1 MVLLKYACF
10 LLFVGFFFFKV
21 IIFIIP
27 LSKLLWNANLRY
39 EGEKI
44 FFGVIREEREKLTS
58 GSSLFIFCIT
68 WND

>member
-10 LLFVGFFFFKV
+10 LLFLGFFFFFFKV

-39 EGEKI
+39 EGEKDI
-44 FFGVIREEREKLTS
+44 FWCYS
-58 GSSLFIFCIT
+58 GGTGEI
-68 WND
+68 N